1 MRNQGGLQP
10 PAPRGMGVRS
20 QESMG
25 RESSSSSVPQL
36 TSQTL
41 ATATLLLS
49 LESKPLVRRVGSAGG

>member
-1 MRNQGGLQP
+1 
-10 PAPRGMGVRS
+10 MGVRS